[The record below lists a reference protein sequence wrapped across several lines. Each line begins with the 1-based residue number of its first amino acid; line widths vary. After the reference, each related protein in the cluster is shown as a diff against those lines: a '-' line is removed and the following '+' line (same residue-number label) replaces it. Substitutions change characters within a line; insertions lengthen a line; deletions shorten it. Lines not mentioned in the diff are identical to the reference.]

1 MDNPSRFNKALYV
14 LALIALVVVYLDIA
28 VWRP

>member
-14 LALIALVVVYLDIA
+14 LTLIALVVLYLDIA